1 MRQDRLTL
9 WKIQVVILL
18 AAVFCAVIRAAGL
31 ITGVALIFL
40 LIPLWS
46 VAIWLL
52 LTERQST
59 ILRDAAASVLG
70 FLVLA
75 WIAAWLAQYAF
86 GLPLP
91 AVLNRLRP
99 AMLQYVLMGMGGGY
113 WIATK
118 IKGKWLDPEK
128 PEADSLTGNPPH
140 GDTPAPPPRSPS

>member
-46 VAIWLL
+46 VAVWLM

-59 ILRDAAASVLG
+59 ILGDAAASVLG
-70 FLVLA
+70 FCSSP
-75 WIAAWLAQYAF
+75 
-86 GLPLP
+86 G
-91 AVLNRLRP
+91 
-99 AMLQYVLMGMGGGY
+99 
-113 WIATK
+113 
-118 IKGKWLDPEK
+118 
-128 PEADSLTGNPPH
+128 S
-140 GDTPAPPPRSPS
+140 PRGSPSMPSGSRSRRC